1 MTASFSQTFI
11 KKLPYG
17 VYSIPMKQSDRI
29 GQQEI
34 AFVRDR
40 LWDSKNRLHREGALP
55 LEEAMPFGMG
65 ARCAQIP
72 MESASTAIVAS
83 AAVIRAD
90 SAAAV
95 AAASQ
100 KQQNPDQGIT
110 AVVAAVV
117 TATAV
122 VCSESVVAAA

>member
-1 MTASFSQTFI
+1 
-11 KKLPYG
+11 
-17 VYSIPMKQSDRI
+17 
-29 GQQEI
+29 
-34 AFVRDR
+34 
-40 LWDSKNRLHREGALP
+40 
-55 LEEAMPFGMG
+55 MPFGMG

-100 KQQNPDQGIT
+100 KQQNPYQGIP
-110 AVVAAVV
+110 AVVGAVV
-117 TATAV
+117 TAKAV

>member
-1 MTASFSQTFI
+1 
-11 KKLPYG
+11 
-17 VYSIPMKQSDRI
+17 
-29 GQQEI
+29 
-34 AFVRDR
+34 
-40 LWDSKNRLHREGALP
+40 
-55 LEEAMPFGMG
+55 MPFGMG

-110 AVVAAVV
+110 AVV
-117 TATAV
+117 
-122 VCSESVVAAA
+122 CSVSVGAAA

>member
-1 MTASFSQTFI
+1 
-11 KKLPYG
+11 
-17 VYSIPMKQSDRI
+17 MKQSDRI
-29 GQQEI
+29 GQQGI
-34 AFVRDR
+34 AFCQSVRDR

-55 LEEAMPFGMG
+55 PEEAMPFGMG
-65 ARCAQIP
+65 ARYAQIP

-100 KQQNPDQGIT
+100 K
-110 AVVAAVV
+110 
-117 TATAV
+117 
-122 VCSESVVAAA
+122 

>member
-1 MTASFSQTFI
+1 
-11 KKLPYG
+11 
-17 VYSIPMKQSDRI
+17 MKQSDRI

-55 LEEAMPFGMG
+55 PEEAMPFGMG

-72 MESASTAIVAS
+72 MESAS

>member
-1 MTASFSQTFI
+1 
-11 KKLPYG
+11 
-17 VYSIPMKQSDRI
+17 
-29 GQQEI
+29 
-34 AFVRDR
+34 
-40 LWDSKNRLHREGALP
+40 
-55 LEEAMPFGMG
+55 MPFGMG

-100 KQQNPDQGIT
+100 KQQNPDQGT
-110 AVVAAVV
+110 AVAAEK
-117 TATAV
+117 TAV
-122 VCSESVVAAA
+122 LTGIAASAVGS